1 MFCDEFPVIDCSPL
15 LAKDGEEGIATQR
28 EATLKQ
34 IRCALEKRGFFY
46 AAGFKELTSDYIEHV
61 YSYTRK
67 AHALPT
73 SVKARWTRPNGGS
86 YSGPDIGEDE
96 PKYISSE
103 TSNVR
108 AWDYR
113 RDSSGKQGGHTA
125 YAYPGDDILQPNF
138 AHFCDS
144 LYERQ
149 EEIKKVM
156 LVAMAEIFGLESDTF
171 SQYVP
176 QDLGE
181 MRLLHYPGHDGVAD
195 AGISAH
201 TDAEFLTLM
210 HQDAS
215 GLQLIPRDTGEWID
229 APVRPGEF
237 IVIVG
242 DMLERFTNGLLASTP
257 HRVVLSPHVRH
268 SIIRFFAMHPDTEI
282 RPLPPFLTEGRLP
295 KYKAVTAEQYLAQ
308 TEKDLEDGKGCWD
321 PENKTSL
328 TATRDYD

>member
-1 MFCDEFPVIDCSPL
+1 MFCDAFPVIDCSPL

-46 AAGFKELTSDYIEHV
+46 VAGFQELTSDYLAHV
-61 YSYTRK
+61 YSYARK

-73 SVKARWTRPNGGS
+73 SEKARWTRPKGGS
-86 YSGPDIGEDE
+86 YSGLDVQEEE
-96 PKYISSE
+96 PRYISSE
-103 TSNVR
+103 KSNVR

-113 RDSSGKQGGHTA
+113 RDSSGNKGGQAA
-125 YAYPGDDILQPNF
+125 YDYPGDDILQPNF
-138 AHFCDS
+138 ARFLDS

-156 LVAMAEIFGLESDTF
+156 LTAVAEIFGLESDTF
-171 SQYVP
+171 SRYVP
-176 QDLGE
+176 QDMGE
-181 MRLLHYPGHDGVAD
+181 MRMLYYPGHDGVAD

-201 TDAEFLTLM
+201 TDAEFMTLM

-229 APVRPGEF
+229 APVQPGEF

-242 DMLERFTNGLLASTP
+242 DMLERFTNGLLTATP
-257 HRVVLSPHVRH
+257 HRVVLTPHARH
-268 SIIRFFAMHPDTEI
+268 SIIRFFAMHPDTDI
-282 RPLPPFLTEGRLP
+282 RPLPQFLTEGRVP
-295 KYKAVTAEQYLAQ
+295 KYNAVTADKYLNKTIQ
-308 TEKDLEDGKGCWD
+308 DIEDGKGCWD
-321 PENKTSL
+321 PETKTSL
-328 TATRDYD
+328 TGTRDYD